1 MRLFA
6 HLRRLM
12 THLMD
17 ACCRDR
23 FRAVFVPT
31 RWLSRRSRI
40 RLQITD
46 ILSIVTTPTL
56 ASLPLSYNNTELAF
70 PLCRSGVDFAKTDQM
85 MSWYLPLSDFAGG
98 VTLYRRAGDCVA
110 SAGRRGKS
118 AVGLA
123 LLGLS
128 PLRNRTS
135 REHCSSLT
143 LLSPSSFHRSFHA
156 TIKMSLG

>member
-56 ASLPLSYNNTELAF
+56 ASLPLSYNNTEVAF

-85 MSWYLPLSDFAGG
+85 MSWYLPLSTLLG
-98 VTLYRRAGDCVA
+98 VSLCIKGQA
-110 SAGRRGKS
+110 SAGHRGKS
-118 AVGLA
+118 VVGLA
-123 LLGLS
+123 LFRFIATEEWNIEGNTVI
-128 PLRNRTS
+128 P
-135 REHCSSLT
+135 SLP
-143 LLSPSSFHRSFHA
+143 LLSPPSFHRSFRA
-156 TIKMSLG
+156 TSTIL